1 MTSQSK
7 SQSNSGFNR
16 RFFLAGAA
24 AGAMIPVAAGA
35 APNPMAHG
43 HPGGRGIWKKKA
55 SSSVANPAD
64 VKVADVSYQNDEL
77 AGLIVRAWKEDQPN
91 GFREKLLTGT
101 YVQRTAAA
109 QTALQDLPLHPI
121 KLASPIVITED
132 EYDAGWEADNDDQIV
147 FVLPNRTRQVGD
159 LLENAK
165 LLMAAVPNGI

>member
-35 APNPMAHG
+35 APNPLAHG
-43 HPGGRGIWKKKA
+43 HPGGRGLWKKKA
-55 SSSVANPAD
+55 GGSSVASPAD

-77 AGLIVRAWKEDQPN
+77 AGLIVRIWKDQPTN
-91 GFREKLLTGT
+91 FRDSLLTGSPL
-101 YVQRTAAA
+101 QRMANA
-109 QTALQDLPLHPI
+109 QTALQTLPLHPI
-121 KLASPIVITED
+121 YLASPIVITED

-165 LLMAAVPNGI
+165 LLMAAIPNGI